1 MLPPRV
7 KKVLIKVLALL
18 PDQLQRLA
26 VRLYLRH
33 IHATFDM
40 LSRYLKIGSYRRWI
54 NRYDS
59 LAGRDCKVI
68 LDDIENFRLHPLIS
82 VVVPVFNPPE
92 RYLRETL
99 DSVIGQL
106 YQNWELCLAD
116 DASTAPHVAR
126 MLVEFAARDSRVR
139 VVTRPANGGI
149 S

>member
-40 LSRYLKIGSYRRWI
+40 LSRYLRIGSYRRWI

-59 LAGRDCKVI
+59 LAGGDWKVI

-82 VVVPVFNPPE
+82 VVVPVFNTPE
-92 RYLRETL
+92 RYLRATL

-106 YQNWELCLAD
+106 YQNWELSLAD
-116 DASTAPHVAR
+116 DGSTALHVP
-126 MLVEFAARDSRVR
+126 M
-139 VVTRPANGGI
+139 RPNRASPDFSQWG
-149 S
+149 